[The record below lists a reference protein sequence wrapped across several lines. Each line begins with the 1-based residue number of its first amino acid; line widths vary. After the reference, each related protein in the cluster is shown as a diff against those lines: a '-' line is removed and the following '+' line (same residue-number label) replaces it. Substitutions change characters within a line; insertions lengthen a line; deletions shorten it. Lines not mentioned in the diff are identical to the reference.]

1 MPFLFKAEFYEPG
14 MAEDGELW
22 SATDLGESG
31 EVLLLPPN
39 FGKWILRVQT
49 VACAWDDSR
58 GFRPAGDEWVSI
70 KGKW

>member
-22 SATDLGESG
+22 TAIDLGESG

-39 FGKWILRVQT
+39 FEKWILRVQT
-49 VACAWDDSR
+49 VACA
-58 GFRPAGDEWVSI
+58 
-70 KGKW
+70 